1 MVEDDDGNRVERME
15 FYEFLDK
22 WEWYFAYQIS
32 ECFTEEK
39 PVDPEDR
46 GKGCPICQVE
56 ISKKEVSKGILGG
69 RVALQA
75 RSQSFKVK
83 DGLVTG

>member
-1 MVEDDDGNRVERME
+1 MS
-15 FYEFLDK
+15 FL
-22 WEWYFAYQIS
+22 IS
-32 ECFTEEK
+32 ENDTLLTKSQSASPRRSPWTRRTGE
-39 PVDPEDR
+39 
-46 GKGCPICQVE
+46 GICQVE